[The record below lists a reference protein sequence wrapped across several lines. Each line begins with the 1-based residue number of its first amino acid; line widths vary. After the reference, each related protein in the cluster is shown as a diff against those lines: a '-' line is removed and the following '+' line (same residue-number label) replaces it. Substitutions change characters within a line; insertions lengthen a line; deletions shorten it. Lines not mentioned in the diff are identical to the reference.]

1 MAFSNDERHA
11 VKYGTICI
19 GLFGKAGQRV
29 LVTLQLKSVQYA
41 VDDREIDTG
50 GAVVDTQFFNDHSFA
65 VIFVLEEEF
74 PFQGCANVNII
85 H

>member
-1 MAFSNDERHA
+1 MALSNDERHA
-11 VKYGTICI
+11 VKYATKCV

-29 LVTLQLKSVQYA
+29 LVTLQFKSMQYA

-50 GAVVDTQFFNDHSFA
+50 GAVVDTQFFNDHSLA

-74 PFQGCANVNII
+74 PFQSCANMNII